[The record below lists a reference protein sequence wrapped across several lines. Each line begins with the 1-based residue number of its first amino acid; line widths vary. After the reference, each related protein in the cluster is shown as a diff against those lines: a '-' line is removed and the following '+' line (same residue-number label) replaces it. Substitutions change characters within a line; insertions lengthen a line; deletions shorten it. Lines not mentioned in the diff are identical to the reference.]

1 MSAGMTVWL
10 DDGVFQIDSETRV
23 ATLAYQATFN
33 GPFVSDPGPFISASY
48 YFDITVP
55 NTVKSL
61 FFYSET
67 SMFIGLWARSGTTWR
82 FKCSAQGAI
91 KIFGFADQAIT
102 SSKSGL
108 QLYDSTG
115 ILTFDSDCKFL
126 RVSDIVRG
134 AAPGVTKAWPSTTR
148 NYAAGIG
155 SYPKRGTGASLGGIP
170 YWVQMSYGV
179 SIGPSSAG
187 VGELPISSRP
197 TGGGGVAPP
206 ASSPAMQ
213 PPTLMIVDVTG
224 F

>member
-1 MSAGMTVWL
+1 MPAGMTVWL
-10 DDGVFQIDSETRV
+10 DEGVFQIDSDTRV
-23 ATLAYQATFN
+23 ATLAYTTTFS
-33 GPFVSDPGPFISASY
+33 GPFLSDSGPFISANY
-48 YFDITVP
+48 YFDITIP
-55 NTVKSL
+55 TAVKSL
-61 FFYSET
+61 FFSSGT
-67 SMFIGLWARSGTTWR
+67 SMFIGLWSRTGMTWR
-82 FKCSAQGAI
+82 FKCTAQGPI
-91 KIFGFADQAIT
+91 KIFGFADQTIT
-102 SSKSGL
+102 PSTSGL
-108 QLYDSTG
+108 QLYDSAG

-134 AAPGVTKAWPSTTR
+134 AVSGVTKPWPSATR

-155 SYPKRGTGASLGGIP
+155 SYPKRGTGASLAGIP

-179 SIGPSSAG
+179 RIGPSSVG

>member
-1 MSAGMTVWL
+1 MPAGMTVWF

-23 ATLAYQATFN
+23 ATLAYQATFS
-33 GPFVSDPGPFISASY
+33 GPFVSNTGPFVSANY
-48 YFDITVP
+48 YFDITIP
-55 NTVKSL
+55 TSVKSL
-61 FFYSET
+61 FFYSDT
-67 SMFIGLWARSGTTWR
+67 SMFIGLWTRVGTTWR
-82 FKCSAQGAI
+82 FKCSAEGTI
-91 KIFGFADQAIT
+91 KIYGFADQTIT
-102 SSKSGL
+102 PSTSGL
-108 QLYDSTG
+108 QLFDSAG

-134 AAPGVTKAWPSTTR
+134 AASGTTRAWPSTTR

-155 SYPKRGTGASLGGIP
+155 SFPKRGTGAALAGIP

-197 TGGGGVAPP
+197 TGGAGVAPP